1 LIRWSGESDSG
12 IDRSRSSKR
21 FGEERRCCY
30 PTKRC
35 NARRTT
41 CGASSLAS
49 NRQGHKAGESCP
61 HSEDRSEPARTPA
74 LKKWRCRGR
83 GRIIKRRMKKPEA
96 KRVLTVLA
104 MFTFAVVYASYC
116 ATDCALEDWNWTEA
130 TQHGESHGASS
141 DHSQDSHDNDSPDSV
156 CAAAD
161 HFGAYLPTIAQ
172 TAHLEFTN
180 VDRVNTVV
188 PLIHW
193 HGRSPLVPSSF
204 YLSGLAPPPKL
215 KTPVYQQISVLRI

>member
-1 LIRWSGESDSG
+1 
-12 IDRSRSSKR
+12 
-21 FGEERRCCY
+21 
-30 PTKRC
+30 
-35 NARRTT
+35 
-41 CGASSLAS
+41 
-49 NRQGHKAGESCP
+49 
-61 HSEDRSEPARTPA
+61 
-74 LKKWRCRGR
+74 
-83 GRIIKRRMKKPEA
+83 MKKPGA

-116 ATDCALEDWNWTEA
+116 ATDCALEDWAKA
-130 TQHGESHGASS
+130 TQHAQSHRASS
-141 DHSQDSHDNDSPDSV
+141 DHSQDSHDDDSGDSV

-161 HFGAYLPTIAQ
+161 HFGAYLPAIAQ

-193 HGRSPLVPSSF
+193 HGMSPLVPSSF

-215 KTPVYQQISVLRI
+215 KTPLYQQISVLRT